1 MGGGYEILE
10 NGVGRYHHVGLI
22 VPLLAAISPVILSRM
37 AIESLPPGVNAVL
50 AGIMVFLAT
59 YAMFK
64 FVPFLKEDV
73 MPLSK
78 SILLGLIVA
87 ELMVFH
93 GPKHPAR
100 IPSIPI
106 ITFFL
111 FMYFFGLGDL
121 PAGSINNNNS

>member
-1 MGGGYEILE
+1 MGGFEILE
-10 NGVGRYHHVGLI
+10 HGIGRYHHVGLI
-22 VPLLAAISPVILSRM
+22 VPLLASLSPAILGKM
-37 AIESLPPGVNAVL
+37 AIAAFPPGVNAL
-50 AGIMVFLAT
+50 IAGILVFAAA

-64 FVPFLKEDV
+64 FVPYLKEEV

-78 SILLGLIVA
+78 AILLGLIVA

-93 GPKHPAR
+93 GPRQESK

-121 PAGSINNNNS
+121 PEGSLNNGK